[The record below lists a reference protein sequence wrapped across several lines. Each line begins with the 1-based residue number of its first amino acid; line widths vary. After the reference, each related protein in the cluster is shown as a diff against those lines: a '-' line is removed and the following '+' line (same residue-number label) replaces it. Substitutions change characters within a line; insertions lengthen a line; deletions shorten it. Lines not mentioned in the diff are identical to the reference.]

1 MNGIWDLS
9 ETTLTSELAYDPAH
23 YPHYPNRSERLDEQA
38 SESKLAESPQFSEGF
53 ARVGPAR
60 HHLLDDSE
68 SLEDVLPQIRPSIK
82 RRQSDKRRQHRTP
95 LGRRACSS

>member
-1 MNGIWDLS
+1 MAGTRDLS
-9 ETTLTSELAYDPAH
+9 EITLTSELAYDPAH
-23 YPHYPNRSERLDEQA
+23 YPHYPNRSERLDERA

-60 HHLLDDSE
+60 HQLLDDSE
-68 SLEDVLPQIRPSIK
+68 SSEDVLPHIRLSIK
-82 RRQSDKRRQHRTP
+82 RRQSDRRRQHRAP